1 MARTKITRIC
11 PGEYEVSH
19 GEYVVSISRMD
30 HLDYE
35 YGQWV
40 VAANWDRSLYSDP
53 IIYLSDAKKCAKQMI
68 NDEITEQLQRVTESN
83 KKRLADLAEFRV
95 TL

>member
-19 GEYVVSISRMD
+19 DEYVVSISRFD

-40 VAANWDRSLYSDP
+40 VSAKWDMLLYSDP
-53 IIYLSDAKKCAKQMI
+53 IIYLADAKLCAKKMI
-68 NDEITEQLQRVTESN
+68 DDAIMEEIRRVTESN
-83 KKRLADLAEFRV
+83 RRRMEELGLAS
-95 TL
+95 